1 MNPQKNQPA
10 LRRAQWWPILA
21 QVERPLHNLQKNTRR
36 LHFSSKLL
44 LKKLLV

>member
-21 QVERPLHNLQKNTRR
+21 QVD
-36 LHFSSKLL
+36 FLL
-44 LKKLLV
+44 NCYNQ